1 MSDEKFHISKAERN
15 EDFYQTY
22 NLDISKFNEWAV
34 VVLFYILLHY
44 VDAVLRQ
51 DTSLPKELRDPINH
65 PTRNMAISKCS
76 TLAPIS
82 SMYINLYNRSREA
95 RYRKI
100 HFPNSYLHG
109 LTTFSFK
116 PVQDHLRKCLGL
128 SS

>member
-1 MSDEKFHISKAERN
+1 MPNTQFHISKAERN

-51 DTSLPKELRDPINH
+51 DASLPKELRDPMNH
-65 PTRNMAISKCS
+65 PTRNTAISQCS
-76 TLAPIS
+76 ALTPIS

-95 RYRKI
+95 RYGKI
-100 HFPNSYLHG
+100 HFPNSYLSG

-116 PVQDHLRKCLGL
+116 PVQDHLRKYLGL
-128 SS
+128 S